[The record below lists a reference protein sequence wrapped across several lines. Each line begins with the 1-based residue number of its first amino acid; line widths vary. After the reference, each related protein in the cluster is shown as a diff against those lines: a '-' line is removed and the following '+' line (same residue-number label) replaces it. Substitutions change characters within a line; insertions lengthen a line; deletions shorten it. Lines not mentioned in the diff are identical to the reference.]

1 MNMEKGYMKTYKW
14 VIGLLKDLDFIG
26 AAKRLGLRLI
36 SNDEAELDFLGR
48 TYSIARDAVSLK
60 SERIIWDK
68 ASEEFDFN
76 VRSVLGYYALS
87 ESDVQPTGDFRLL
100 SSFSHGVFASGASS
114 FEKMASPLSIA
125 YGADYGKFREAAL
138 KLGMKDEGLQGNG
151 KKWHYELLPKMPVK
165 LIYYEG
171 DDEFPTDIKI
181 LFDSTAIQV
190 YKFEP
195 LAVLNGC
202 FAHGLACMGKAFPV
216 GA

>member
-1 MNMEKGYMKTYKW
+1 VEKGYLKTYRW
-14 VIGLLKDLDFIG
+14 VAGLLKGLDFTD
-26 AAKRLGLRLI
+26 AAKRMGLRLV
-36 SNDEAELDFLGR
+36 SDDEAELDFLGR

-60 SERIIWDK
+60 SERIVWGK
-68 ASEEFDFN
+68 AGEEFDFN

-87 ESDVQPTGDFRLL
+87 ESRVQPVGDFRLL
-100 SSFSHGVFASGASS
+100 SSFSHGVFASGGSS
-114 FEKMASPLSIA
+114 YEKQASPLSKA

-138 KLGMKDEGLQGNG
+138 KLGMADEGLQGSG
-151 KKWHYELLPKMPVK
+151 KKWHYELLPRMPVK

-181 LFDSTAIQV
+181 LYDSTAIQV

-202 FAHGLACMGKAFPV
+202 FVKGLASIG
-216 GA
+216 G